1 MRWND
6 DLVTLY
12 DLMRKFLM
20 KILQLMK
27 LGVWQTLCLRVWP
40 EIEVSER
47 LNYKQLFSKSNKKK
61 FSLKKVIL
69 TEIGPCNNY
78 Y

>member
-27 LGVWQTLCLRVWP
+27 LGVWQTLYLRVWP
-40 EIEVSER
+40 EIKVSER
-47 LNYKQLFSKSNKKK
+47 LNFKQLLSKSGICVK
-61 FSLKKVIL
+61 LV
-69 TEIGPCNNY
+69 
-78 Y
+78 